1 MGILGVVIFAILTVL
16 SGLWYGDW
24 FKALQPSN
32 KILGLEISLGTKI
45 FIHNLKFVMNYNCMS
60 HKV

>member
-1 MGILGVVIFAILTVL
+1 MGGCMGILGVVIFAILTVL

-32 KILGLEISLGTKI
+32 KILGLEISR
-45 FIHNLKFVMNYNCMS
+45 
-60 HKV
+60 

>member
-24 FKALQPSN
+24 FKALHFFKYHSI
-32 KILGLEISLGTKI
+32 KSEFLGQLSFMIEVVHVGPIP
-45 FIHNLKFVMNYNCMS
+45 C
-60 HKV
+60 